1 MSRVRLTIHGQAGII
16 KTSNPGGEG
25 REPAYDCSVLHP
37 RICADPVQHVV
48 EDLLTRAVMYVTFRI
63 IKKSL
68 RILSPTSEINVCSGN
83 HFENNICF
91 VPTDHNT
98 H

>member
-1 MSRVRLTIHGQAGII
+1 MNYIFNILHDNYISNKSRVRHTIHGQAGII

-37 RICADPVQHVV
+37 GICADPVQHVV

-63 IKKSL
+63 IKIKSKN
-68 RILSPTSEINVCSGN
+68 SFP
-83 HFENNICF
+83 NI
-91 VPTDHNT
+91 
-98 H
+98 